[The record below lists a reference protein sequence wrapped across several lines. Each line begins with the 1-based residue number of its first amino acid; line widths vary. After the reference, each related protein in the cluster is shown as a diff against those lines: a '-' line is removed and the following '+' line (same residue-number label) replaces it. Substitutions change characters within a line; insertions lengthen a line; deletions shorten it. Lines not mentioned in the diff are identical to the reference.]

1 MKNPPGAIGTLMENI
16 GDYIET
22 RIELMKLKAIDKVSG
37 IISSLVSVLLI
48 SIMLIFAIA
57 ILNIGLAIWIGNLLG
72 GVAYGFFAVG
82 GFYLL
87 IALLLIAFKSK
98 WLKAPIANSII
109 KSTLK

>member
-1 MKNPPGAIGTLMENI
+1 MKNPPGAIGTLLENI
-16 GDYIET
+16 GEYVET
-22 RIELMKLKAIDKVSG
+22 RIELMKLKAINKASG

-57 ILNIGLAIWIGNLLG
+57 ILNIGLSIWIGNLLG

-82 GFYLL
+82 GFYLF